1 MTDNKTINFFSSQ
14 QDLPLDKML
23 EKASE
28 KIQGTEKKDFY
39 NIFDTRDKDIEMINH
54 QISTEGFGVPKN
66 KDNDEG
72 GVENKK
78 PDDAGKNT
86 SANDD
91 KEEEEKK
98 KDNEITDHEPINFN
112 NLSFNHLVSEETDED
127 GNKKE
132 TKASTVS
139 EGLRTILKTMIADGK
154 LIPLVNDEGNEE
166 DIDNYKEEDIQA
178 LIDANLVQRNE
189 ETEKNALQAV
199 FSTLPKPFQ
208 DAFIYYMQGG
218 KDIMHV
224 VNTSIESE
232 KASKL
237 DETSP
242 EGQEDIVR
250 QFLTTSGFGTAEEIE
265 DEISTLKDS
274 DRLEKRALQF
284 KPKLVDIYNRKVADE
299 NQKALQQK
307 TSRVEK
313 WQGFSKGVYE
323 VLKDG
328 KVNGFDAPPKVREMI
343 YSGLCQPLKSEND
356 GTLTT
361 KFDVLLDSYK
371 DNNTNYGVLSEVMW
385 LLSDP
390 EGFHETMKKN
400 YSKEVTAST
409 MQQIKSEQGRKN
421 ASMQTQNPGNT
432 QRRGIQRPKSIFDK

>member
-1 MTDNKTINFFSSQ
+1 MTDNKTFNFFSGQ

-23 EKASE
+23 ENASE
-28 KIQGTEKKDFY
+28 KIQGAEKKDFY
-39 NIFDTRDKDIEMINH
+39 NLFDSKDKDIEMINH
-54 QISTEGFGVPKN
+54 QISTEGFGVPKKDDDN
-66 KDNDEG
+66 KDEK
-72 GVENKK
+72 EKK
-78 PDDAGKNT
+78 SDDTGKT
-86 SANDD
+86 TPEKDD
-91 KEEEEKK
+91 KGEDGKK
-98 KDNEITDHEPINFN
+98 KEDEVTDNESINFN
-112 NLSFNHLVSEETDED
+112 NLSFNHLVNEETGED

-132 TKASTVS
+132 TKTSAVS
-139 EGLRTILKTMIADGK
+139 EGLKTILKTMIADGK
-154 LIPLVNDEGNEE
+154 LMPLVNEEGNEE
-166 DIDNYKEEDIQA
+166 NIDTYKEEDFQA

-189 ETEKNALQAV
+189 ETEKKALQAV

-237 DETSP
+237 DETTP
-242 EGQEDIVR
+242 EGQENIVR
-250 QFLTTSGFGTAEEIE
+250 QFLNTSGFGTAEEIE
-265 DEISTLKDS
+265 DEINTLKDS

-284 KPKLVDIYNRKVADE
+284 KPKLVDVYNRKVADE

-307 TSRVEK
+307 TGRIEK

-328 KVNGFDAPPKVREMI
+328 KVNGFEASPKVREMI
-343 YSGLCQPLKSEND
+343 YNGLCQPLKSGND

-361 KFDVLLDSYK
+361 KFDILLDGYK

-390 EGFHETMKKN
+390 EDFHETMRKN

-409 MQQIKSEQGRKN
+409 MQQIKAEQMRKN
-421 ASMQTQNPGNT
+421 ASMQTQNPGNS